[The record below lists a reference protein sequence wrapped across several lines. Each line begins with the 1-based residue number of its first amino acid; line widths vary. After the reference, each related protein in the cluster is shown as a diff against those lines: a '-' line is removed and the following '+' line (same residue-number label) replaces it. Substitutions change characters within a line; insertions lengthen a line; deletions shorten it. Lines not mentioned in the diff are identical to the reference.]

1 MSETPKAKRDPS
13 FDPRRFDR
21 GWSRR
26 YPGADRSASEV
37 VLNLTLAGASAI
49 NRVEEVLAEFGLV
62 LKTFSVL
69 VAIAGEPEPLTPTL
83 IAERTVIAKTT
94 LTSALDVLERLD
106 LVRREPNP
114 TSRRSVL
121 VRATEHGEAVAQ
133 EALSRLHDCE
143 AQWIRAMPE
152 ADRQTLIELLGQAK
166 GLLGAAEL
174 PRPGARTARKG
185 STGAGRQRHLQG
197 SRRHLV
203 G

>member
-21 GWSRR
+21 GWRTR
-26 YPGADRSASEV
+26 YPGGDQSASEV

-49 NRVEEVLAEFGLV
+49 NRVEEVLAKFGLV

-69 VAIAGEPEPLTPTL
+69 VVIAGEPEPLTPTL
-83 IAERTVIAKTT
+83 IAERTLIAKTT
-94 LTSALDVLERLD
+94 LTSALDVLERLG
-106 LVRREPNP
+106 LVKREPNP

-121 VRATEHGEAVAQ
+121 VRATGRGEAVAQ
-133 EALSRLHDCE
+133 EALTLLHEYE
-143 AQWIRAMPE
+143 AHWIRAMPE

-174 PRPGARTARKG
+174 PRPGARNATNG
-185 STGAGRQRHLQG
+185 STGAGRQRDLQG